1 MLVAPFLI
9 SCLSRSR
16 KKAPVTE
23 AKARRIMAI
32 IINRF
37 LGFVDFRPDE
47 ERLFSVWLTL
57 ATLVLVLMGSK
68 ELDLVGGGGG
78 GGP

>member
-16 KKAPVTE
+16 KKAPATE
-23 AKARRIMAI
+23 ARARRTMAI
-32 IINRF
+32 IINGF
-37 LGFVDFRPDE
+37 LDFVDFGPGE
-47 ERLFSVWLTL
+47 KLLFSVWLTL

-78 GGP
+78 GP